1 MSDRTPLSDQATWSI
16 AAAARATGLTQH
28 TLRAWERRF
37 GFPMPARLP
46 SGHRRFTTEQV
57 ERLKLIT
64 RALAQGHRASAVV
77 PLPLERLLTLL
88 PRGVS
93 DGRTP
98 QHWSARVIQHLE
110 AFDLV
115 AVARALHHAA
125 ATHGVSV
132 FLRQYVHPLLVE
144 VGERWARGELDIRH
158 EHLLSEAV
166 EDELRALRQALEP
179 GAVGRPLVL
188 AALPGETHGLPLHIV
203 ALAAVAR
210 GRRVHL
216 LGLDTPL
223 DEIVHT
229 ANATD
234 AEAVGVTVSASNAS
248 PRTVTLLNQLHAALP
263 PRTALWV
270 GGSGA
275 ATLEGLHPGIDR
287 VADLEALEERLT
299 RLAMV
304 AGGGQREY
312 PQRKSRGTRRR
323 P

>member
-1 MSDRTPLSDQATWSI
+1 MSHRTPSAEQATWSI
-16 AAAARATGLTQH
+16 AAVARATGLTQH

-37 GFPMPARLP
+37 GFPTPVRLP

-57 ERLKLIT
+57 ERLRLVKS
-64 RALAQGHRASAVV
+64 ALAQGHRASAVV
-77 PLPLERLLTLL
+77 PLPLEKLLALL
-88 PRGVS
+88 PPGVTN
-93 DGRTP
+93 GRTP
-98 QHWSARVIQHLE
+98 EHWCASVIHHLE
-110 AFDLV
+110 AFDLA
-115 AVARALHHAA
+115 AVARALHLAA
-125 ATHGVSV
+125 AAHGVSV

-144 VGERWARGELDIRH
+144 VGERWARGQLDIRH

-179 GAVGRPLVL
+179 GAAGRPLVL
-188 AALPGETHGLPLHIV
+188 AALPGETHGLPLHMV

-210 GRRVHL
+210 SRRVHL

-229 ANATD
+229 AGATD
-234 AEAVGVTVSASNAS
+234 AEAVGVTVSTASAS
-248 PRTVTLLNQLHAALP
+248 ARTVALLNQLHAALP

-275 ATLEGLHPGIDR
+275 GLLEGLHPGVQLIAELDT
-287 VADLEALEERLT
+287 LEERLT
-299 RLAMV
+299 RLSLASGDGQQGRPKRKTRG
-304 AGGGQREY
+304 AG
-312 PQRKSRGTRRR
+312 RR

>member
-1 MSDRTPLSDQATWSI
+1 MSHHTTSEHATWSI
-16 AAAARATGLTQH
+16 AAAAHATGLTQH

-37 GFPMPARLP
+37 GFPAPLRLP

-57 ERLKLIT
+57 ERLKLIKS
-64 RALAQGHRASAVV
+64 ALAQGHRASSVV
-77 PLPLERLLTLL
+77 PLPLERLLALL
-88 PRGVS
+88 PVGAS
-93 DGRTP
+93 NGHDP
-98 QHWSARVIQHLE
+98 AHWCASVIQHLE
-110 AFDLV
+110 AFDLA

-125 ATHGVSV
+125 AAHGVGV
-132 FLRQYVHPLLVE
+132 FLRERVHPLLVE
-144 VGERWARGELDIRH
+144 VGERWARGQLDIRH

-179 GAVGRPLVL
+179 GVVGRPLVL
-188 AALPGETHGLPLHIV
+188 AALPGEAHGLALHIV

-229 ANATD
+229 AGATD
-234 AEAVGVTVSASNAS
+234 AEVVGVTVSPTSAL
-248 PRTVTLLNQLHAALP
+248 PPTVALLNQLHAALP

-270 GGSGA
+270 GGSGVS
-275 ATLEGLHPGIDR
+275 LLDGLHPAIDR
-287 VADLEALEERLT
+287 ISDLDALEERLT
-299 RLAMV
+299 RLAL
-304 AGGGQREY
+304 ASGDGQRTHS
-312 PQRKSRGTRRR
+312 QGKTRGSGRR